1 MIIILSIF
9 FYGFI
14 IVVSLIGVTN
24 IFNTITSN
32 MELRQSE
39 LAMFKS
45 MGMTRKEFR
54 RMINLETIFYS
65 TKSLVYGTVIGTLIS
80 YLLYRAFAVR
90 MDMGYTFPI
99 KGIVICIIAVFII
112 VSWIMHYSVSK
123 IEKQNIIATIRN
135 ENI

>member
-1 MIIILSIF
+1 
-9 FYGFI
+9 
-14 IVVSLIGVTN
+14 
-24 IFNTITSN
+24 
-32 MELRQSE
+32 
-39 LAMFKS
+39 
-45 MGMTRKEFR
+45 
-54 RMINLETIFYS
+54 MINLETIFYS
-65 TKSLVYGTVIGTLIS
+65 TKSLIYGTVIGTLIS